1 MGFISGYY
9 LPKDRATRI
18 TQLLDPKSN
27 WDKESVSKMMID
39 NTSFVAL
46 EVISNLISNLDGTSL
61 SKNEVAAV
69 SVLKAWKGTNNLND
83 VAPTIYN
90 KWIYL
95 YLKHFSRRT

>member
-18 TQLLDPKSN
+18 TQLDPKSN

-46 EVISNLISNLDGTSL
+46 EVVQI
-61 SKNEVAAV
+61 
-69 SVLKAWKGTNNLND
+69 
-83 VAPTIYN
+83 
-90 KWIYL
+90 
-95 YLKHFSRRT
+95 